1 MIGVT
6 QIAIIC
12 HETNKTYCEL
22 IGDFTQKSWEEAE
35 QWQRD
40 SAEAGVRFRIQNQD
54 APASA
59 QHDAWMQDKVSNGWI
74 YGETKDAEKKTHPCI
89 VPYEQLPESQ
99 RAKDRLFQ
107 GIVDALLPSLEKG
120 SVG

>member
-1 MIGVT
+1 MIGIT
-6 QIAIIC
+6 QIAIVC

-22 IGDFTQKSWEEAE
+22 IGDFTQKRWEEAE
-35 QWQRD
+35 QWQRE

-59 QHDAWMQDKVSNGWI
+59 QHDAWMQDKVNNGWV

-107 GIVDALLPSLEKG
+107 GVIDALLPSLEKG